1 MTGKPKKIF
10 SSHTAAQ
17 MFSVLCAN
25 IQIMGIIYHRHNIR
39 QQKRNRLPAADNVDT
54 GRLLWKMFLGIIQD
68 LKEPSLRKRLGNIIK
83 GMKRKGIRHKITGES
98 EENQKTGVIDFP
110 QLSGRVNAINPFHK
124 NIHKNNLI
132 NARLKCVQKLS
143 SSQKAGKLCRF
154 AGSGFKIL
162 AENFHLFYATLLI
175 IYDGNF
181 HENHVLFCFIL
192 S

>member
-68 LKEPSLRKRLGNIIK
+68 LKEPSLRKRLGNL
-83 GMKRKGIRHKITGES
+83 RH
-98 EENQKTGVIDFP
+98 
-110 QLSGRVNAINPFHK
+110 R
-124 NIHKNNLI
+124 
-132 NARLKCVQKLS
+132 
-143 SSQKAGKLCRF
+143 
-154 AGSGFKIL
+154 
-162 AENFHLFYATLLI
+162 
-175 IYDGNF
+175 
-181 HENHVLFCFIL
+181 
-192 S
+192 